1 MADAPGQGAIGEA
14 PPQESPLT
22 VETEGGTFADHPEI
36 LVGGAFIGGLALALL
51 VRRVSE

>member
-1 MADAPGQGAIGEA
+1 MADAPDQGAAGEA
-14 PPQESPLT
+14 PPLESPLT
-22 VETEGGTFADHPEI
+22 VETEGGAFADHPEI

>member
-1 MADAPGQGAIGEA
+1 MADAPDQGAVGEA

-22 VETEGGTFADHPEI
+22 VETEFADHPEI